1 MIGNLGVPPLANIL
15 SPLDL
20 LVIVVIALLVFGPGK
35 LAGLGKG
42 LGEGIKN
49 FKSAVGGENKSEQEK
64 K

>member
-1 MIGNLGVPPLANIL
+1 MMGQMGVPPFANIM

-20 LVIVVIALLVFGPGK
+20 LVVVIVALLVFGPGK

-42 LGEGIKN
+42 LGEGIRN
-49 FKSAVGGENKSEQEK
+49 FKLSVSDENKQDTEK